1 MTIKATKITDFI
13 RLDLIKEWIVDY
25 RAKAGTKAT
34 YELYAIVIDKDKPRV
49 GRVDHA
55 PTSADFTACINKK
68 RISAL
73 LTEADYVVEFRGAW
87 KSETEG
93 KVVAYELAQ

>member
-1 MTIKATKITDFI
+1 MSKPNKITDFI
-13 RLDLIKEWIVDY
+13 RLDQIKEWIVDY

-68 RISAL
+68 RISSL
-73 LTEADYVVEFRGAW
+73 LAKADYVAEFRGAW
-87 KSETEG
+87 KSDTEG
-93 KVVAYELAQ
+93 KVVAYELAE

>member
-1 MTIKATKITDFI
+1 MSKPNKITDFI

-68 RISAL
+68 RISSL
-73 LTEADYVVEFRGAW
+73 LAKADYVAEFRGDW

-93 KVVAYELAQ
+93 KVVAYELAE

>member
-1 MTIKATKITDFI
+1 MSKPNKITDFI
-13 RLDLIKEWIVDY
+13 RLDQIKEWIVDH
-25 RAKAGTKAT
+25 RAKAETKAT

-68 RISAL
+68 RISSL
-73 LTEADYVVEFRGAW
+73 LAEADYVAEFRGAW

-93 KVVAYELAQ
+93 KVVAYELAE